1 MLFPTEYVTLFL
13 VPISPQ
19 TNSLPKMVSIIP
31 RQPTG
36 KGYSCFGRT
45 PAIA

>member
-19 TNSLPKMVSIIP
+19 TNSLPKMVSTIP
-31 RQPTG
+31 WQLTG
-36 KGYSCFGRT
+36 KGYSRCGRT
-45 PAIA
+45 PANA